1 MRFPRPAILR
11 RPMPPPRPIPPN
23 DEPADQGPTV
33 TTLACPKCAA
43 PLPAPGGRV
52 RFLTCDHCGATVRL
66 RRSGGTI
73 TAKRVRAL
81 GRRVDGLSRA
91 VRRMRIEEKL
101 ADLDDRWN
109 RRRATLIDG
118 WDEQG
123 TPQPPDRRTAVALT
137 TAAGLAILY
146 GAATS
151 FVADLFPWSLPLWGG
166 VVLLAFAVPKWVR
179 AERFLRERGRYRR
192 SRADL
197 VRDLGGD
204 LERDPE
210 RKRET
215 PARPRPA
222 AGGGEG
228 PHDWPVGWPQR

>member
-1 MRFPRPAILR
+1 
-11 RPMPPPRPIPPN
+11 MPPPRPIPPN
-23 DEPADQGPTV
+23 DEPAAGGPAATV

-43 PLPAPGGRV
+43 PLPVPAGRV

-66 RRSGGTI
+66 RRSRGTV
-73 TAKRVRAL
+73 TAKRVRRL
-81 GRRVDGLSRA
+81 GKRVDGLSRA
-91 VRRMRIEEKL
+91 VRRLRAEDRL

-123 TPQPPDRRTAVALT
+123 TPLPPDRRVAVALT
-137 TAAGLAILY
+137 TVAAAAVLY
-146 GAATS
+146 GAFTS
-151 FVADLFPWSLPLWGG
+151 FVADRFPWSLPLWGG
-166 VVLLAFAVPKWVR
+166 AALLAFGVTKWVR
-179 AERFLRERGRYRR
+179 AARYLRERERYRR

-197 VRDLGGD
+197 ARDLGRD
-204 LERDPE
+204 LERKP
-210 RKRET
+210 ET

-222 AGGGEG
+222 AGGGGG